1 MKYIPHTPDDIRAM
15 LDVIGVSSLEDLYAE
30 VPEELKLHREL
41 DIPQSK
47 SEIEVR
53 RIIRAMADKN
63 RDRKSV
69 V

>member
-47 SEIEVR
+47 SEI
-53 RIIRAMADKN
+53 
-63 RDRKSV
+63 
-69 V
+69 